1 MESLNER
8 YLDGVY
14 EEFSREHVKL
24 LQNMKT
30 STGESKAIEKQIV
43 MISTLQVQILK
54 LRNYR
59 KQLAEKRDKYFFF
72 SYLGQ

>member
-24 LQNMKT
+24 LQNMK
-30 STGESKAIEKQIV
+30 SSSGDSKTNEKQIV
-43 MISTLQVQILK
+43 MISSLLVQILK

-59 KQLAEKRDKYFFF
+59 KMILERND
-72 SYLGQ
+72 

>member
-1 MESLNER
+1 MESLSER

-24 LQNMKT
+24 LQNMK
-30 STGESKAIEKQIV
+30 SSSGDSKTNEKQIV
-43 MISTLQVQILK
+43 MISSLLVQILK

-59 KQLAEKRDKYFFF
+59 KMILEKKD
-72 SYLGQ
+72 

>member
-1 MESLNER
+1 MKQMETLNER

-24 LQNMKT
+24 LQNMK
-30 STGESKAIEKQIV
+30 SSSGDSKAIEKQII
-43 MISTLQVQILK
+43 MISTLLVQILK

-59 KQLAEKRDKYFFF
+59 KMILERKD
-72 SYLGQ
+72 

>member
-24 LQNMKT
+24 LQNMK
-30 STGESKAIEKQIV
+30 SSSGDSKTNEKQIV
-43 MISTLQVQILK
+43 MLSSLLVQILK

-59 KQLAEKRDKYFFF
+59 KMILEKKD
-72 SYLGQ
+72 

>member
-1 MESLNER
+1 METLNER

-59 KQLAEKRDKYFFF
+59 KQLAEKRD
-72 SYLGQ
+72 

>member
-24 LQNMKT
+24 LQNMK
-30 STGESKAIEKQIV
+30 SSSGDSKAVERQIAL
-43 MISTLQVQILK
+43 ISTLLVQILK

-59 KQLAEKRDKYFFF
+59 KQLLEKRDKLFFF
-72 SYLGQ
+72 CRT

>member
-1 MESLNER
+1 METLNER

-24 LQNMKT
+24 LQNMK
-30 STGESKAIEKQIV
+30 SSSGDSKTNEKQIV
-43 MISTLQVQILK
+43 MISSLQVQILK

-59 KQLAEKRDKYFFF
+59 KQLNEKRD
-72 SYLGQ
+72 

>member
-1 MESLNER
+1 METLNER

-24 LQNMKT
+24 LQNMKS
-30 STGESKAIEKQIV
+30 STGDSKGIEKQIV

-59 KQLAEKRDKYFFF
+59 KQLAEKRD
-72 SYLGQ
+72 

>member
-1 MESLNER
+1 MDALSER

-14 EEFSREHVKL
+14 DELSREHVKL
-24 LQNMKT
+24 LQNMKS
-30 STGESKAIEKQIV
+30 STGDSKGIEKQIV

-59 KQLAEKRDKYFFF
+59 KQLAEKRD
-72 SYLGQ
+72 

>member
-24 LQNMKT
+24 LQNMK
-30 STGESKAIEKQIV
+30 SSSGDSKTNEKQIG
-43 MISTLQVQILK
+43 MISSLLVQILK

-59 KQLAEKRDKYFFF
+59 KMILEKKD
-72 SYLGQ
+72 

>member
-24 LQNMKT
+24 LQNMK
-30 STGESKAIEKQIV
+30 SSSGDSKTNEKQII
-43 MISTLQVQILK
+43 MISSLLVQILK

-59 KQLAEKRDKYFFF
+59 KMILEKKD
-72 SYLGQ
+72 

>member
-24 LQNMKT
+24 LQNMKA
-30 STGESKAIEKQIV
+30 SSGDSKAIEKQIV
-43 MISTLQVQILK
+43 MLSTLLVQILK
-54 LRNYR
+54 LRNYW
-59 KQLAEKRDKYFFF
+59 KQLLEKRD
-72 SYLGQ
+72 